1 MYTKMDT
8 GFLEI
13 QSLELKTAA
22 KDFQRLVNQQ
32 ISLFTKEKENHQK
45 VVEELNR
52 SYIHINLAY

>member
-1 MYTKMDT
+1 MDT

-32 ISLFTKEKENHQK
+32 ISLFTKEKENHQRI
-45 VVEELNR
+45 VEELNR
-52 SYIHINLAY
+52 NYLHSNLSF